1 MGLFSNNKKLCPLCG
16 APTPRLLPT
25 KVEDMPLCKECAAK
39 IDLPGGTL
47 DTMRV
52 ADLETYMACY
62 EENKPLRDA
71 FTETMRRSFG
81 FLSGSLVLDTDPARR
96 RVRIRRGVGKGVFAG
111 FVYSV
116 LQLILDIGQI
126 MTWGLTPG
134 VLVACFFMDYFIPF
148 TVIGLAGLFRR
159 HGYAG
164 WLGGT
169 ALVIMMRYASHY
181 LSGVFLWKSV
191 GEILGRNID
200 NTYLYSLLYNGAFM
214 VPELILTMIAAAVLF
229 ALPQTKKVLF
239 EMGLD
244 KKVA

>member
-81 FLSGSLVLDTDPARR
+81 FLSGSLVLDTDHRLLRFGAGDSFVFGPENLKSF
-96 RVRIRRGVGKGVFAG
+96 RI
-111 FVYSV
+111 
-116 LQLILDIGQI
+116 
-126 MTWGLTPG
+126 T
-134 VLVACFFMDYFIPF
+134 
-148 TVIGLAGLFRR
+148 
-159 HGYAG
+159 
-164 WLGGT
+164 
-169 ALVIMMRYASHY
+169 
-181 LSGVFLWKSV
+181 
-191 GEILGRNID
+191 
-200 NTYLYSLLYNGAFM
+200 
-214 VPELILTMIAAAVLF
+214 
-229 ALPQTKKVLF
+229 
-239 EMGLD
+239 
-244 KKVA
+244 

>member
-81 FLSGSLVLDTDPARR
+81 FLSGSLVLDTDHRLLR
-96 RVRIRRGVGKGVFAG
+96 
-111 FVYSV
+111 FVHH
-116 LQLILDIGQI
+116 
-126 MTWGLTPG
+126 
-134 VLVACFFMDYFIPF
+134 LVNLFVHFIQHR
-148 TVIGLAGLFRR
+148 A
-159 HGYAG
+159 
-164 WLGGT
+164 
-169 ALVIMMRYASHY
+169 
-181 LSGVFLWKSV
+181 
-191 GEILGRNID
+191 E
-200 NTYLYSLLYNGAFM
+200 
-214 VPELILTMIAAAVLF
+214 
-229 ALPQTKKVLF
+229 
-239 EMGLD
+239 
-244 KKVA
+244 

>member
-81 FLSGSLVLDTDPARR
+81 FLSGSLVLDTDHRLLRFGAGDSFVFGPENLKSFRITEDGAVRGQGRR
-96 RVRIRRGVGKGVFAG
+96 
-111 FVYSV
+111 
-116 LQLILDIGQI
+116 
-126 MTWGLTPG
+126 
-134 VLVACFFMDYFIPF
+134 
-148 TVIGLAGLFRR
+148 
-159 HGYAG
+159 
-164 WLGGT
+164 
-169 ALVIMMRYASHY
+169 
-181 LSGVFLWKSV
+181 
-191 GEILGRNID
+191 
-200 NTYLYSLLYNGAFM
+200 
-214 VPELILTMIAAAVLF
+214 AVLPLQRR
-229 ALPQTKKVLF
+229 AGQSDRHATGHRPLLHGRARLRAHGGDGSPHAP
-239 EMGLD
+239 GR
-244 KKVA
+244 